1 VPPTDWDRLH
11 HLFDAAVDLPP
22 EDRAALLA
30 AACPHEPAVRAEVEA
45 LLAAYDAEPD
55 FLEAPAARV
64 TLGTGDGAAAGGAAA
79 GGGSPRAA
87 LARGDRV
94 GPYRVVREVGA
105 GGMGRVYLAE
115 RADGAFRQTVALK
128 VARPR
133 GDVERRLRRFEAE
146 REILARL
153 DHPHIA
159 RLVDGGATGDGRL
172 YFAMEYVE
180 GGVPITDYCDAHGL
194 GLDARLALFADACA
208 AVQHAH
214 QALVIHR
221 DLKPSNV
228 LVSARGAVKLL
239 DFGVAKRLGDG
250 AALTTAGDAP
260 MTLAYASP
268 EQVAGRPL
276 TTATDVYGLGVLLYE
291 LVAGRRPFEGADPAA
306 LVRTVAEG
314 APPPSAAL
322 RGAAGGHALARRV
335 EGDLDLIVLKAAHPD
350 PARRYASAAALAD
363 DLGRWRA
370 RLPVE
375 ARPDSVGYRARTFA
389 RRHRW
394 GVAAAAGLA
403 ALVVAFGLAMA
414 VLAARLGEEAE
425 RAARERDAAEEVTG
439 LLVRLFEAGDVRATP
454 GGDTLRVADLL
465 AQGEAQILPGLRGQ
479 PVVHA
484 RLAHALGRVH
494 AARSR
499 YDRARPLFRDALEA
513 LGPLGGP
520 DAAAVLADLGRLE
533 RDTGD
538 NGAAERRLREAVA
551 RYAAAG
557 GRPDGHARALADL
570 GGVVADSAE
579 AFALFRRAL
588 AVPDASP
595 DARAHALRALG
606 DRRMFVGDRDGAL
619 AAWRAARAALGETP
633 PGHALVHSLRAR
645 EASALLQ
652 LDRHAEAADRFRTLV
667 TDARA
672 VYGDTT
678 VPVARAYDQLG
689 IALALGGEY
698 AAAERA
704 FRDALARWRA
714 AGAGR
719 HHDAASA
726 LRNVGRTLQ
735 LQGQPHE
742 ALPLLQEARALM
754 ARVDTSG
761 VFAAGLDDQIGL
773 VLVEAGRV
781 GEGVRLLRRAVAVE
795 REAVAAGQW
804 NPVRLADAE
813 LRLATALLET
823 GQPAEA
829 HDLALGALEAL
840 EADLDAGHPRVAQA
854 RVALGAALGQ
864 LGRPDE
870 ARAHLDVS
878 LPAYARWGLA
888 DPVLLDHAR
897 RPHARP

>member
-1 VPPTDWDRLH
+1 MPPTDWDRLH
-11 HLFDAAVDLPP
+11 HLFDAAVDLTP

-45 LLAAYDAEPD
+45 LLASYDAEPD

-64 TLGTGDGAAAGGAAA
+64 TLGDGGPGGPD
-79 GGGSPRAA
+79 GHA

-94 GPYRVVREVGA
+94 GPYRVVREVGV

-115 RADGAFRQTVALK
+115 RADGAFRQAVALK
-128 VARPR
+128 VARRR
-133 GDVERRLRRFEAE
+133 GDVERRLRRFEGE

-159 RLVDGGATGDGRL
+159 RLVDGGATADGRL

-180 GGVPITDYCDAHGL
+180 GGLPITEYCGAHGL
-194 GLDARLALFADACA
+194 GLDARLALFADVCA

-221 DLKPSNV
+221 DLTPANV

-239 DFGVAKRLGDG
+239 DFGVAKRLGG
-250 AALTTAGDAP
+250 GGGLTTGGPAP

-268 EQVAGRPL
+268 EQVAGRPV
-276 TTATDVYGLGVLLYE
+276 TTATDVYALGVLLYE

-314 APPPSAAL
+314 APPPPSAAL
-322 RGAAGGHALARRV
+322 RARGDAALARRV
-335 EGDLDLIVLKAAHPD
+335 EGDLDLIVGRASHRD

-363 DLGRWRA
+363 DLARWRG
-370 RLPVE
+370 RLPVA
-375 ARPDSVGYRARTFA
+375 ARPDSVGYRARTFV

-394 GVAAAAGLA
+394 AVAGAAGLA
-403 ALVVAFGLAMA
+403 VVVLAFGVAMA
-414 VLAARLGEEAE
+414 ALAARLGEEAA

-439 LLVRLFEAGDVRATP
+439 LLVRLFEAGDVRDTP

-465 AQGEAQILPGLRGQ
+465 AQGEAQILPGLRDQ

-499 YDRARPLFRDALEA
+499 YDRARPLFRDALET

-533 RDTGD
+533 RDLGD
-538 NGAAERRLREAVA
+538 NGAAERRLR
-551 RYAAAG
+551 AAAALYGGAG
-557 GRPDGHARALADL
+557 GRPGDRARALADL
-570 GGVVADSAE
+570 GGVVADTAE
-579 AFALFRRAL
+579 AFRHFRRAL
-588 AVPDASP
+588 AVAGPSAG
-595 DARAHALRALG
+595 ARAYVLRALG
-606 DRRMFVGDRDGAL
+606 DRRMFVGDRGGAL

-633 PGHALVHSLRAR
+633 PGHALVHGLRAR
-645 EASALLQ
+645 EAGALLQ
-652 LDRHAEAADRFRTLV
+652 LDRHAEAAGRFRALV
-667 TDARA
+667 ADARA
-672 VYGDTT
+672 VYGDST

-689 IALALGGEY
+689 IALALGGDHGS
-698 AAAERA
+698 AERA
-704 FRDALARWRA
+704 FRAALARWRA

-726 LRNVGRTLQ
+726 LRNVGRALQ
-735 LQGQPHE
+735 LQGRPRE
-742 ALPLLQEARALM
+742 ALPLLEEARALM
-754 ARVDTSG
+754 AGVDTSR
-761 VFAAGLDDQIGL
+761 VFAAGIDDQIGL
-773 VLVEAGRV
+773 VLVEVGRTA
-781 GEGVRLLRRAVAVE
+781 EGVRRLRRAVAVE
-795 REAVAAGQW
+795 RAAVAAGQW
-804 NPVRLADAE
+804 SPVRLADAE
-813 LRLATALLET
+813 LRLATALLAA
-823 GQPAEA
+823 GRPAEA
-829 HDLALGALEAL
+829 HDLALGALEAF
-840 EADLDAGHPRVAQA
+840 EADLAEGHPRVAQA
-854 RVALGAALGQ
+854 RVALGAALAG

-870 ARAHLDVS
+870 AGAHLAAS
-878 LPAYARWGLA
+878 LGPYARWGLA

-897 RPHARP
+897 RARARL